1 MLLEKSLRIFRKP
14 VIFNK
19 SALLIVCSFLLLPS
33 CGYRWEGDP
42 TCSRT
47 LHIPFAT
54 GDEDGTLTSE
64 LIRAFATTTQTD
76 IVSSE
81 GQYRLEVSIVEQD
94 HERIGFRIDRQVN
107 NGKEQKNILGDEG
120 RRNLLAHV
128 SLYDCE
134 NDECVLGPCTVTA
147 YADYDYVDGD
157 SFQDLTFV
165 DSAGVRQTILAY
177 SLGQLE
183 PPESAREAATIPLYQ
198 QLSRKIVDL
207 ISARW

>member
-1 MLLEKSLRIFRKP
+1 MSNIKRSLLL
-14 VIFNK
+14 
-19 SALLIVCSFLLLPS
+19 ALLFLSS

-47 LHIPFAT
+47 LFIPFAT
-54 GDEDGTLTSE
+54 GDEDGTLTAE
-64 LIRAFATTTQTD
+64 LIRAFASSTQAN

-81 GQYRLEVSIVEQD
+81 GRYRLDVSVVEHE

-107 NGKEQKNILGDEG
+107 NGKQQKNILGDEG

-134 NDECVLGPCTVTA
+134 NEELIFGPCNVTA
-147 YADYDYVDGD
+147 FADYDYVDGD
-157 SFQDLTFV
+157 SFQDLTFL

-183 PPESAREAATIPLYQ
+183 PSESAREAATKPLYQ
-198 QLSRKIVDL
+198 KLSEKIVNL
-207 ISARW
+207 VSARW